1 MARQGSLLLAA
12 WAVACIG
19 VPASAYYLPGT
30 YPQEFLPG
38 QLLQGEQCIAWCLIG
53 LAMTPSAATR
63 QLSTSQFVALT
74 ATRGLQ
80 LN

>member
-1 MARQGSLLLAA
+1 MARHGSLLLAA

-38 QLLQGEQCIAWCLIG
+38 QQLQGEHHACV
-53 LAMTPSAATR
+53 S
-63 QLSTSQFVALT
+63 LSICVWLD
-74 ATRGLQ
+74 LP
-80 LN
+80 